1 MRSLIRN
8 NYEDTI
14 FFITNKLNDRLDNLL
29 SQSNEHDNLQVDDV
43 IIRLGTV
50 TIEFNN
56 LLMEINKRNAMVKEF
71 VRERD

>member
-14 FFITNKLNDRLDNLL
+14 FSITNKLNDRLDNLL

-71 VRERD
+71 VRERN